1 MAKTLS
7 AVILT
12 AAVAG
17 IVAPAAAS
25 NILVAFNV
33 VAPVFQG
40 GVTTGNQPKTVT
52 GHAASIEIL
61 TVGSAYK
68 TNAQMCSLSGFY
80 CGGGTKVL
88 NLDDGSTAQLPQTYV
103 AGTDVTAQLQ
113 ISSFNT
119 ASVSVVGWLAVW

>member
-1 MAKTLS
+1 
-7 AVILT
+7 
-12 AAVAG
+12 
-17 IVAPAAAS
+17 
-25 NILVAFNV
+25 
-33 VAPVFQG
+33 
-40 GVTTGNQPKTVT
+40 
-52 GHAASIEIL
+52 
-61 TVGSAYK
+61 
-68 TNAQMCSLSGFY
+68 MCSLSGFY